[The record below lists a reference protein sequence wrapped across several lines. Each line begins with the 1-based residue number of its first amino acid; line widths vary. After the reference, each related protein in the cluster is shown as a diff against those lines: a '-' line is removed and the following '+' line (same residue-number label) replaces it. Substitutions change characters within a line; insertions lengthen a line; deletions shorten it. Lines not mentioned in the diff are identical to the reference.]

1 MIRMTDKKEI
11 GKLIVLMGFF
21 LLFFFLP
28 FGNTTVQESIIAGFE
43 LLGEYA
49 REHVLLCLV
58 PAFFV
63 AGTIAVFVN
72 RNAILKLLGPQ
83 AKKWIAYPVASS
95 AGGILAVCSCT
106 ILPIF
111 GGIYKRG
118 AGLGPAIAFLFTGPA
133 INVTAIFLTGE
144 VLGWELSIVRL
155 IATIIT
161 AIVIGLI
168 MSWLFREE
176 KGQGGIVME
185 DDDGEK
191 PLWVLTFLSLQMF
204 FLVTGGLSF
213 NPVLKTTLLV
223 LSVLGIIALY
233 FRFQKERRREWIGET
248 WTFAKKILPFLFVG
262 VFIAGIISKALPE
275 EVVQSVLGGNK
286 LLSSLFASVF
296 GALMYFSTLTEVPIV
311 QSLMSLGMGKGPA
324 LSLFMAGYTLSLPN
338 MIVLI
343 KLLGSKKAF
352 SYFLLVVS
360 FSTIAGFI
368 YGNLF

>member
-1 MIRMTDKKEI
+1 MIDKTEI
-11 GKLIVLMGFF
+11 TKFLILIGFF

-28 FGNTTVQESIIAGFE
+28 FGNTTVQDSIIAGFE

-58 PAFFV
+58 PAFLV

-72 RNAILKLLGPQ
+72 RNAILKLLGPK
-83 AKKWIAYPVASS
+83 AKKWIAYPVASA

-118 AGLGPAIAFLFTGPA
+118 AGLGPAVAFLFTGPA

-144 VLGWELSIVRL
+144 VLGWELSIIRL
-155 IATIIT
+155 IATIVV

-168 MSWLFREE
+168 MAWIFRED
-176 KGQGGIVME
+176 KGQGGIIME

-191 PLWVLTFLSLQMF
+191 PLWVLTFLGLQMF
-204 FLVTGGLSF
+204 FLVTGGLSL

-223 LSVLGIIALY
+223 LSVVGIIVLY
-233 FRFQKERRREWIGET
+233 CKFRKERRREWIGET
-248 WTFAKKILPFLFVG
+248 WSFAKKILPFLFAG

-275 EVVQSVLGGNK
+275 EVVQTVLGGNK
-286 LLSSLFASVF
+286 FFSTLFASVF
-296 GALMYFSTLTEVPIV
+296 GAIMYFSTLTEVPIV

-324 LSLFMAGYTLSLPN
+324 LALFMAGYTLSLPN
-338 MIVLI
+338 MIVLT
-343 KLLGSKKAF
+343 KLMGAKKAF
-352 SYFLLVVS
+352 TYFFLV
-360 FSTIAGFI
+360 IALSSLTGFM
-368 YGNLF
+368 YGNLM

>member
-1 MIRMTDKKEI
+1 MTDKKEI
-11 GKLIVLMGFF
+11 WKFIILIGFF

-72 RNAILKLLGPQ
+72 RNAILKLLGPK

-155 IATIIT
+155 IATIVV

-168 MSWLFREE
+168 MAWIFRED

-191 PLWVLTFLSLQMF
+191 PLWVLTFLGLQMF

-223 LSVLGIIALY
+223 L
-233 FRFQKERRREWIGET
+233 
-248 WTFAKKILPFLFVG
+248 
-262 VFIAGIISKALPE
+262 
-275 EVVQSVLGGNK
+275 
-286 LLSSLFASVF
+286 
-296 GALMYFSTLTEVPIV
+296 
-311 QSLMSLGMGKGPA
+311 
-324 LSLFMAGYTLSLPN
+324 
-338 MIVLI
+338 
-343 KLLGSKKAF
+343 
-352 SYFLLVVS
+352 
-360 FSTIAGFI
+360 
-368 YGNLF
+368 